1 MDREDIESRRAE
13 NQFWNG
19 AENYQLRAD
28 FQMYRPD
35 GEADLYFNTIIGLVY
50 RLYDY
55 ERLRPLF
62 NTFQSQTSG
71 AFYTDLFWLGLEGVA
86 FRRTVGER
94 PVLEDLRRQYALQA
108 TAQPRKSAEREGIH
122 NLRWLWFR
130 RALGDPAQEDSWE
143 KGVLD
148 DLTFPVGCTEEELT
162 GRMETLLH
170 KWFKR
175 ARRSVTD
182 RQWAAFAGRDIL
194 HKGKKR
200 SGLVSGNALRRLGE
214 PGGGPV
220 EEEGRK
226 RFWQKNFLLRL
237 GQGQTREQV
246 LREYV
251 ENCFGVSMFPPS
263 ETAAAE
269 KALCTGNHKNCRLHF
284 TKGVLPTGHVSKE
297 TAWER
302 DMFQRQREKNRAY
315 YQARLVQNQHILS
328 QLAQQ
333 LQNTI
338 LLQSDVTDSR
348 TRAGNLQPRLA
359 WRAGALQDGRVFVQ
373 RQQSELG
380 DLSVDILLDA
390 SASQN
395 QQQEKL
401 STQAYLIAAA
411 LTRCQIP
418 VRVSSFCSVSG
429 CTVIRI
435 FRDYQ
440 EAGKNDAIFDYVS
453 AGWNRDGL
461 ALRAMDWLMEREQSD
476 HRLLILLS
484 CASSPAATGSCP
496 TPGRSTA
503 RSSCAS
509 PPSAG
514 SPTRWASSFRA
525 ASRPCRN
532 KKQLD
537 GPVVRQAVL
546 LCLRL
551 CRPDLQG
558 LPLVQEGG
566 EQPGHRR
573 LRLVLGLGEEAG
585 LKGLLLHHALLIGL
599 KAVIVLNGDGVED
612 TAGLVKD
619 LQAVRIDF
627 VGEDLGGWKGD
638 GHLFA
643 GHLHP
648 GLAQVHTGGDDPAV

>member
-1 MDREDIESRRAE
+1 MDRQDIETRRAD
-13 NQFWNG
+13 NQIWNG
-19 AENYQLRAD
+19 AANYDMRSD
-28 FQMYRPD
+28 FQMFSPD
-35 GEADLYFNTIIGLVY
+35 GDADLYFNTIIGLVY
-50 RLYDY
+50 HNYDY
-55 ERLRPLF
+55 EKLRPLF

-86 FRRTVGER
+86 FQRSRKER
-94 PVLEDLRRQYALQA
+94 PVLEDLRRQYALRV
-108 TAQPRKSAEREGIH
+108 TAQPRKSAQREGIH

-130 RALGDPAQEDSWE
+130 RALGEPAQEDAWE

-148 DLTFPVGCTEEELT
+148 DLTFPPECSEKELT
-162 GRMETLLH
+162 DRMEALLH
-170 KWFKR
+170 RWFRR

-194 HKGKKR
+194 QKGKKR
-200 SGLVSGNALRRLGE
+200 GGLVSGNALRRLGE
-214 PGGGPV
+214 PGGGPTA
-220 EEEGRK
+220 EEGRK
-226 RFWQKNFLLRL
+226 FFWQKKFLLRL

-284 TKGVLPTGHVSKE
+284 TRGILPTGNVSKE

-302 DMFQRQREKNRAY
+302 SVFQQQREKNRAY
-315 YQARLVQNQHILS
+315 YQAHLVQNQHILS

-348 TRAGNLQPRLA
+348 TRAGALRPPLA
-359 WRAGALQDGRVFVQ
+359 WRAGALRDGRVFSQ

-380 DLSVDILLDA
+380 ELSVDILLDA

-429 CTVIRI
+429 CTVLRV
-435 FRDYQ
+435 FRDYL

-461 ALRAMDWLMEREQSD
+461 ALRAMDWLMAKEQSD

-484 CASSPAATGSCP
+484 DANPNDDQKIPNPGMLPGGRDYGGKLGVQDTADEAGKLRKHGLSPVCIFTGSDRELP
-496 TPGRSTA
+496 NA
-503 RSSCAS
+503 RQIY
-509 PPSAG
+509 G
-514 SPTRWASSFRA
+514 
-525 ASRPCRN
+525 
-532 KKQLD
+532 KEL
-537 GPVVRQAVL
+537 
-546 LCLRL
+546 
-551 CRPDLQG
+551 
-558 LPLVQEGG
+558 
-566 EQPGHRR
+566 
-573 LRLVLGLGEEAG
+573 
-585 LKGLLLHHALLIGL
+585 
-599 KAVIVLNGDGVED
+599 
-612 TAGLVKD
+612 
-619 LQAVRIDF
+619 VRIPSIGWFADA
-627 VGEDLGGWKGD
+627 VGKLIQGRIQ
-638 GHLFA
+638 A
-643 GHLHP
+643 M
-648 GLAQVHTGGDDPAV
+648 

>member
-28 FQMYRPD
+28 FEMYRPD

-71 AFYTDLFWLGLEGVA
+71 AFYTDLFWLGLEGVV
-86 FRRTVGER
+86 FRRAAADR

-130 RALGDPAQEDSWE
+130 RALGDPSQEDSWE

-148 DLTFPVGCTEEELT
+148 DLTFPVDCTEEELT
-162 GRMETLLH
+162 GRMEALLH
-170 KWFKR
+170 KWFHR

-182 RQWAAFAGRDIL
+182 RQWAAFAGRDIF

-200 SGLVSGNALRRLGE
+200 SGLVSGKALRRLGE

-284 TKGVLPTGHVSKE
+284 TKGVLPTRNVSKE

-302 DMFQRQREKNRAY
+302 DMFQRQREKNREY

-348 TRAGNLQPRLA
+348 TRAGTLQPRLA

-429 CTVIRI
+429 CTVIRV

-484 CASSPAATGSCP
+484 DANPNDDQKIPNPGMLPGGRDYGGKLGVQDAADEAGKLRKHGLSPVCIFTGSDRELP
-496 TPGRSTA
+496 NARQIYGKELLRIPSIGWFADAVGKLIQGRI
-503 RSSCAS
+503 
-509 PPSAG
+509 
-514 SPTRWASSFRA
+514 
-525 ASRPCRN
+525 
-532 KKQLD
+532 
-537 GPVVRQAVL
+537 QAM
-546 LCLRL
+546 
-551 CRPDLQG
+551 
-558 LPLVQEGG
+558 
-566 EQPGHRR
+566 
-573 LRLVLGLGEEAG
+573 
-585 LKGLLLHHALLIGL
+585 
-599 KAVIVLNGDGVED
+599 
-612 TAGLVKD
+612 
-619 LQAVRIDF
+619 
-627 VGEDLGGWKGD
+627 
-638 GHLFA
+638 
-643 GHLHP
+643 
-648 GLAQVHTGGDDPAV
+648 

>member
-1 MDREDIESRRAE
+1 MRIYILIPSLA
-13 NQFWNG
+13 W
-19 AENYQLRAD
+19 YT
-28 FQMYRPD
+28 
-35 GEADLYFNTIIGLVY
+35 TITTMRSCG
-50 RLYDY
+50 
-55 ERLRPLF
+55 PCS
-62 NTFQSQTSG
+62 TPFQSQTSG
-71 AFYTDLFWLGLEGVA
+71 AFYTDLFWLGLEGVV
-86 FRRTVGER
+86 FQRSRKER
-94 PVLEDLRRQYALQA
+94 PVLEDLRRQYALRV

-130 RALGDPAQEDSWE
+130 RALGEPAQEDAWE

-148 DLTFPVGCTEEELT
+148 DLTFPPECSEKELT
-162 GRMETLLH
+162 DRMEALLH
-170 KWFKR
+170 RWFRR

-194 HKGKKR
+194 QKGKKR
-200 SGLVSGNALRRLGE
+200 GGLVSGNALRRLGE
-214 PGGGPV
+214 PGGGPTA
-220 EEEGRK
+220 EEGRK
-226 RFWQKNFLLRL
+226 FFWQKKFLLRL

-284 TKGVLPTGHVSKE
+284 TRGVLPTGNVSKE

-302 DMFQRQREKNRAY
+302 SVFQQQREKNRAY
-315 YQARLVQNQHILS
+315 YQAHLVQNQHILS

-348 TRAGNLQPRLA
+348 TRAGALRPPLA
-359 WRAGALQDGRVFVQ
+359 WRAGALRDGRVFSQ

-380 DLSVDILLDA
+380 ELSVDILLDA

-429 CTVIRI
+429 CTVLRV
-435 FRDYQ
+435 FRDYL

-461 ALRAMDWLMEREQSD
+461 ALRAMDWLIAKEQSD

-484 CASSPAATGSCP
+484 DATPTTTRRSPTRACSPGAGTTGASWGSRIPPTRRESCASTGSPRCVSSPAATGSSP
-496 TPGRSTA
+496 TPGKFTA
-503 RSSCAS
+503 RSWCVS
-509 PPSAG
+509 PLSDG
-514 SPTRWASSFRA
+514 LPTRWQAH
-525 ASRPCRN
+525 P
-532 KKQLD
+532 
-537 GPVVRQAVL
+537 GPH
-546 LCLRL
+546 
-551 CRPDLQG
+551 
-558 LPLVQEGG
+558 
-566 EQPGHRR
+566 PGH
-573 LRLVLGLGEEAG
+573 VT
-585 LKGLLLHHALLIGL
+585 I
-599 KAVIVLNGDGVED
+599 
-612 TAGLVKD
+612 
-619 LQAVRIDF
+619 
-627 VGEDLGGWKGD
+627 
-638 GHLFA
+638 
-643 GHLHP
+643 
-648 GLAQVHTGGDDPAV
+648 

>member
-19 AENYQLRAD
+19 AENYSLRSD

-94 PVLEDLRRQYALQA
+94 PVLEDLRRQYALQV

-130 RALGDPAQEDSWE
+130 RALGDPAQEDPWE

-148 DLTFPVGCTEEELT
+148 DLTFPVSCTEEELT
-162 GRMETLLH
+162 GRMEALLH

-182 RQWAAFAGRDIL
+182 RQWAAFAGRDIF

-284 TKGVLPTGHVSKE
+284 TKGVLPTRNVSKE

-302 DMFQRQREKNRAY
+302 DMF
-315 YQARLVQNQHILS
+315 
-328 QLAQQ
+328 
-333 LQNTI
+333 
-338 LLQSDVTDSR
+338 
-348 TRAGNLQPRLA
+348 
-359 WRAGALQDGRVFVQ
+359 
-373 RQQSELG
+373 
-380 DLSVDILLDA
+380 
-390 SASQN
+390 
-395 QQQEKL
+395 
-401 STQAYLIAAA
+401 
-411 LTRCQIP
+411 
-418 VRVSSFCSVSG
+418 
-429 CTVIRI
+429 
-435 FRDYQ
+435 
-440 EAGKNDAIFDYVS
+440 
-453 AGWNRDGL
+453 
-461 ALRAMDWLMEREQSD
+461 
-476 HRLLILLS
+476 
-484 CASSPAATGSCP
+484 
-496 TPGRSTA
+496 
-503 RSSCAS
+503 
-509 PPSAG
+509 
-514 SPTRWASSFRA
+514 
-525 ASRPCRN
+525 
-532 KKQLD
+532 
-537 GPVVRQAVL
+537 
-546 LCLRL
+546 
-551 CRPDLQG
+551 
-558 LPLVQEGG
+558 
-566 EQPGHRR
+566 
-573 LRLVLGLGEEAG
+573 
-585 LKGLLLHHALLIGL
+585 
-599 KAVIVLNGDGVED
+599 
-612 TAGLVKD
+612 
-619 LQAVRIDF
+619 
-627 VGEDLGGWKGD
+627 
-638 GHLFA
+638 
-643 GHLHP
+643 
-648 GLAQVHTGGDDPAV
+648 

>member
-94 PVLEDLRRQYALQA
+94 PVLEDLRRQYALQV

-143 KGVLD
+143 QGVLD
-148 DLTFPVGCTEEELT
+148 DLTFPVDCTEEELT

-435 FRDYQ
+435 FGTTRRR
-440 EAGKNDAIFDYVS
+440 G
-453 AGWNRDGL
+453 RTTP
-461 ALRAMDWLMEREQSD
+461 
-476 HRLLILLS
+476 
-484 CASSPAATGSCP
+484 SSTMCPLVGTGTAWRCGPWTGSW
-496 TPGRSTA
+496 S
-503 RSSCAS
+503 
-509 PPSAG
+509 G
-514 SPTRWASSFRA
+514 SRA
-525 ASRPCRN
+525 
-532 KKQLD
+532 
-537 GPVVRQAVL
+537 
-546 LCLRL
+546 
-551 CRPDLQG
+551 
-558 LPLVQEGG
+558 
-566 EQPGHRR
+566 
-573 LRLVLGLGEEAG
+573 
-585 LKGLLLHHALLIGL
+585 
-599 KAVIVLNGDGVED
+599 
-612 TAGLVKD
+612 T
-619 LQAVRIDF
+619 
-627 VGEDLGGWKGD
+627 
-638 GHLFA
+638 
-643 GHLHP
+643 
-648 GLAQVHTGGDDPAV
+648 TGF